1 MFMVR
6 KVNVANMSILNL
18 YIIIYAISFIIQ
30 ADIVQKLI
38 SFPWNFYINENIRII
53 LNILN
58 RMCIIRENVSDFK
71 T

>member
-53 LNILN
+53 
-58 RMCIIRENVSDFK
+58 
-71 T
+71 